1 MRNKKK
7 SVFKKYFY
15 ICASIII
22 ISFTFLGAVLLFFA
36 SSYFKQDKKEFLL
49 YSANEI
55 AQQTLSI
62 YNKNGELDVEELLHI
77 YAVYDRV
84 MNAQILLVDSN
95 GRGVTCTKTFN
106 SQSGSFTVPG
116 SIMDELHIDDFYEMG
131 KLDGLHSETHY
142 TAIVPVL
149 IQGQPE
155 YYVLVSMPA
164 TELVEFLKEIF
175 RMFILACLIA
185 IIGVFIMVYFAML
198 GLVRP
203 LREMSAAARQ
213 YAKEDFSKR
222 IPPYNE
228 FEFSELSTAL
238 NEMATNL
245 ASSEQMRRSFIGNVS
260 HELRTPMTSIAG
272 FIDGILDGTIPK
284 SEQSKYL
291 MIVSSEVKRLS
302 RLVRSMLNLSRIDA
316 GEMKLSKSNFDVVE
330 VVLSTI
336 FAFEQQLNEKSVD
349 IRGLDSDKVTIH
361 GDSDLIHQ
369 VIYNLIENAVKFVD
383 EGGYIEFSFGEDE
396 DNVYIS
402 IKNSGT
408 GIEREDIPRIFDRFY
423 KTDKSRSQDKSGV
436 GLGLFLVRSIIKL
449 HGGDIIVES
458 VVGEFCEFTISIPNK
473 NPGSKFIKS

>member
-336 FAFEQQLNEKSVD
+336 FSFEQQLNEKSVD

>member
-36 SSYFKQDKKEFLL
+36 SSYFKQEKKELLL

-62 YNKNGELDVEELLHI
+62 YNKKGEIDVEELLHI

-106 SQSGSFTVPG
+106 SHNGGFTVPG
-116 SIMDELHIDDFYEMG
+116 SIMDKLDDEDFYEMG

-149 IQGQPE
+149 IKGQPE

-164 TELVEFLKEIF
+164 TELVTFLKEIF
-175 RMFILACLIA
+175 RMFIFACLIA
-185 IIGVFIMVYFAML
+185 IIGVFVMVYFAML

-203 LREMSAAARQ
+203 LREMSLAAKQ
-213 YAKEDFSKR
+213 YAKEDFSRR

-238 NEMATNL
+238 NEMAANL

-336 FAFEQQLNEKSVD
+336 FSFEQQLNEKSVD
-349 IRGLDSDKVTIH
+349 IRGLDSDRVTIH
-361 GDSDLIHQ
+361 GDSDLVHQ

-383 EGGYIEFSFGEDE
+383 EGGYIEFSFKEDE

-408 GIEREDIPRIFDRFY
+408 GIEQEDIPRIFDRFY

-458 VVGEFCEFTISIPNK
+458 VVGEYCEFTISIPNK

>member
-1 MRNKKK
+1 MRKKKK

-36 SSYFKQDKKEFLL
+36 SSYFKQEKKELLL

-62 YNKNGELDVEELLHI
+62 YNKKEELDVEELLQI

-95 GRGVTCTKTFN
+95 GSGITCTKTFN
-106 SQSGSFTVPG
+106 SYNGCFTVPG
-116 SIMDELHIDDFYEMG
+116 SIMDELDTDDFYEMG

-175 RMFILACLIA
+175 KMFILACLIA

-203 LREMSAAARQ
+203 LREMAAAAKQ

-222 IPPYNE
+222 IPPYKE

-238 NEMATNL
+238 NEMASNL

-336 FAFEQQLNEKSVD
+336 FSFEQQLNEKSVD
-349 IRGLDSDKVTIH
+349 IRGLDSDKVIIH

-383 EGGYIEFSFGEDE
+383 EGGYIEFSFKEDE

-408 GIEREDIPRIFDRFY
+408 GIEQEDIPRIFDRFY
-423 KTDKSRSQDKSGV
+423 KTDKSRSEDKSGV

-458 VVGEFCEFTISIPNK
+458 VVGEYCEFIITIPNK

>member
-36 SSYFKQDKKEFLL
+36 SSYFKQDKKELLL

-62 YNKNGELDVEELLHI
+62 YNKNEELDVEELLHI

-84 MNAQILLVDSN
+84 MNAQILLVDIN

-106 SQSGSFTVPG
+106 SHDGSFTVPR
-116 SIMDELHIDDFYEMG
+116 SIMDNLDTDDFYEMG

-155 YYVLVSMPA
+155 YYVIVSMPA
-164 TELVEFLKEIF
+164 AELVEFLKEIF
-175 RMFILACLIA
+175 KMFILACLIA

-213 YAKEDFSKR
+213 YAKEDFSRR

-238 NEMATNL
+238 NEMASNL

-336 FAFEQQLNEKSVD
+336 FSFEQQLNEKKVD
-349 IRGLDSDKVTIH
+349 IRGLDSDKVLIH

-383 EGGYIEFSFGEDE
+383 EGGYIEFSFRENE
-396 DNVYIS
+396 NNAYIS

-408 GIEREDIPRIFDRFY
+408 GIEHEDIPRIFDRFY

>member
-336 FAFEQQLNEKSVD
+336 FSFEQQLNEKSVD
-349 IRGLDSDKVTIH
+349 TRGLDSDKVTIH